1 MKKFAFAALVAG
13 VAGLSQAAVVT
24 EGFNNVAGLAGAGW
38 RFSNQSTLAPVG
50 QTWRQGNASS
60 TNSIGPAQAG
70 PGDSYALANFT
81 DTGSTAASGA
91 TISNWMITPL
101 LNFGGV
107 AHTLSFYTRTATGN
121 PFPDRLQ
128 VRLST
133 TTNLT
138 GGTATSV
145 GAFTT
150 LLLDINPSL
159 LSGAANYPDVWTQ
172 LGGIIPANLIPT
184 TGYIAFRYFVTNAGA
199 NGANSNI
206 IGVDTLSI
214 APVPA
219 PSALTLLPV
228 AGLLVGRRRR

>member
-1 MKKFAFAALVAG
+1 MKKIAFAALVAG

-81 DTGSTAASGA
+81 DTGSTASTGA
-91 TISNWMITPL
+91 TISNWMITPQL
-101 LNFGGV
+101 AFNGQN
-107 AHTLSFYTRTATGN
+107 HTISFYTRTATN
-121 PFPDRLQ
+121 ASFPDRLQ

-133 TTNLT
+133 TTNAT
-138 GGTATSV
+138 GATATSV
-145 GAFTT
+145 GSFTT

-159 LSGAANYPDVWTQ
+159 LPGATNYPDAWRQYTINLPGASV
-172 LGGIIPANLIPT
+172 PAS
-184 TGYIAFRYFVTNAGA
+184 GYIAFRYFVTNGGT

-214 APVPA
+214 VPG
-219 PSALTLLPV
+219 PGALALIPV
-228 AGLLVGRRRR
+228 AGLAIGRRRR